1 MKKRFRSVLLITLLL
16 LVIFT
21 ILKSLLLP
29 YFVEKRNKSLLTRL
43 KDVELR
49 NYLVFNAFIHDIE
62 KETDWQILITSG
74 YRTVEEQEILKK
86 RDDRNAR
93 AGQSKHN
100 FGKAID
106 INLYQSTWITGK
118 WLLKSSSKKHWEDS
132 GVLKIAKRYNL
143 KWGGDFKSY
152 YDPVHFEIE

>member
-1 MKKRFRSVLLITLLL
+1 MKKRLRSVLLIILLL
-16 LVIFT
+16 LGIFT

-29 YFVEKRNKSLLTRL
+29 YFVEKRNEKILTRL
-43 KDVELR
+43 KDVELK
-49 NYLVFNAFIHDIE
+49 NYMIFNAFIHDIE
-62 KETDWQILITSG
+62 KETGWQILITSG
-74 YRTVEEQEILKK
+74 YRTDEEQEILKK
-86 RDDRNAR
+86 RDTRNAR

-106 INLYQSTWITGK
+106 INLYQNTWITGK